1 MKIKEVLIES
11 FKSPFFNLLAIANLV
26 MVAMIG
32 PFGAFQPGA
41 FADLVCDLNRPAIIA
56 SIILT
61 RSMTSAVII
70 PPLIYLQW
78 IFIGA
83 FARFIAVHARLT
95 ID

>member
-1 MKIKEVLIES
+1 MKIKEILIES
-11 FKSPFFNLLAIANLV
+11 FKSPFFNLLAIANLA

-32 PFGAFQPGA
+32 PFGAFQPSA
-41 FADLVCDLNRPAIIA
+41 IADTVCDLNRPAIIA

-83 FARFIAVHARLT
+83 FARFISVHARPT